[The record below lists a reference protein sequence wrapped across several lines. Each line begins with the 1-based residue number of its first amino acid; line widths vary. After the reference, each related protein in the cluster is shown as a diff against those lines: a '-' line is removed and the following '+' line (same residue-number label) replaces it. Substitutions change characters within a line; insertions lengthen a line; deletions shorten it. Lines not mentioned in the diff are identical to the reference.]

1 MRRKKRNSQR
11 LTCCLTWIAAGC
23 SWSFLM
29 DSALLVIV
37 QLLHQCLIYCIL
49 LMFFILGSSSSKLLS
64 YLLSDFYTDTAAAD
78 YHLKSRQNL
87 DRLPWSQF
95 QLLTWSWIVAVPG
108 RLTFL
113 SQCVQTAT
121 SSWSHTFS
129 CLLTTAWKPPI
140 TAAAVN
146 SIFVMLTAFVFTP
159 TDISPCTHNKRREP
173 VF

>member
-78 YHLKSRQNL
+78 YHLPKSWQA
-87 DRLPWSQF
+87 P
-95 QLLTWSWIVAVPG
+95 LTPVPVANMELEQIVAVPG

-140 TAAAVN
+140 TAAGVN

-159 TDISPCTHNKRREP
+159 TDVSPCTHNKRREP